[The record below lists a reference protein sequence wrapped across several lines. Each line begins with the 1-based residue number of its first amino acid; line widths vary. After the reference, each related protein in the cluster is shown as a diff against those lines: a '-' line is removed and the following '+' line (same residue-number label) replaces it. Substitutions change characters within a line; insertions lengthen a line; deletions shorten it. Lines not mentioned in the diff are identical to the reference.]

1 MYRMESVEDLT
12 LRIQDQ
18 ILATCDFFASRYS

>member
-12 LRIQDQ
+12 LEIQDQ
-18 ILATCDFFASRYS
+18 ILVTCDFSASRYS

>member
-12 LRIQDQ
+12 FKIQDQ
-18 ILATCDFFASRYS
+18 ILLTSDFSASRYS